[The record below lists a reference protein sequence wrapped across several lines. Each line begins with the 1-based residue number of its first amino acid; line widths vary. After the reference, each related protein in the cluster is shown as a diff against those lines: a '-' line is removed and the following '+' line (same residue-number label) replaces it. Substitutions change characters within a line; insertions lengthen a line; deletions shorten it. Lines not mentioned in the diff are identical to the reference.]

1 MGFESQFRL
10 YGTLWNQPDC
20 TKPVSPTLV
29 LRTDALEDSLGETQ
43 KQQLFSESE
52 YDRLTAKFSLAL
64 MKYSLYINQTCNIS
78 RRHEEITCPK
88 CNICNV
94 RNQRPHTQHHP
105 LPSILFPVVSG

>member
-1 MGFESQFRL
+1 MAEWSRRL
-10 YGTLWNQPDC
+10 TRKLN
-20 TKPVSPTLV
+20 
-29 LRTDALEDSLGETQ
+29 DALEDSLGETQ

>member
-1 MGFESQFRL
+1 MFWA
-10 YGTLWNQPDC
+10 GTC
-20 TKPVSPTLV
+20 
-29 LRTDALEDSLGETQ
+29 RCDALEDSLGETQ

-64 MKYSLYINQTCNIS
+64 MKYSLYINQTCNIN